1 MPAKK
6 KATKKPAAAKPAAK
20 RTSSKSSGA
29 NELLD
34 VLAQRFAAHP
44 HRHPGLAWSSVAA
57 RLDADALATLAAME
71 ASGGE
76 PDVALLEGVLV
87 FVDCAAQTPSGR
99 RSLCYDRAAWQ
110 ARKEARPRGN
120 VIDDAAALG
129 VELLDEQDYRA
140 LQRLEPF
147 DTTTSSWIVTP
158 PGIRSAGGAL
168 FGDRRYDHVFVYHNG
183 AQSYYAA
190 RGYRAKLV
198 L

>member
-6 KATKKPAAAKPAAK
+6 KPTKKAAAKPSK
-20 RTSSKSSGA
+20 PSESSEAS
-29 NELLD
+29 ELLD

-44 HRHPGLAWSSVAA
+44 HRHPDLAWSSVAA
-57 RLDADALATLAAME
+57 RLDADALAKLAAME

-76 PDVALLEGVLV
+76 PDVAHIAGPDVIV

-120 VIDDAAALG
+120 VLDDAAAMG
-129 VELLDEQDYRA
+129 VALLDEQDYRA

-158 PGIRSAGGAL
+158 PAIRSAGGAL